1 MARIKTRMR
10 VEGLR
15 ELQDALKELPKAT
28 SRNVLRRALTE
39 AAKPM
44 AATAEGLAPEDKGDL
59 KRSHKVTTKLSKRQ
73 RAVHRRWAGTVPVR
87 TPRGWRSAPAKAV
100 YVFAGPGPLAQAT
113 QQEFGNADHP
123 PQPYMRPAWDA
134 HKHKAAEHIGDEIAE
149 QIEAARARAARKA
162 ERLARKMRKGKKP

>member
-44 AATAEGLAPEDKGDL
+44 AATAEEQAPVDKGHL

-100 YVFAGPGPLAQAT
+100 YVFVGPGPLAQAT

-123 PQPYMRPAWDA
+123 PQPFMRPAWDA
-134 HKHKAAEHIGDEIAE
+134 HKRQAAMSIRDRMAE
-149 QIEAARARAARKA
+149 QLEAARKRIARKA
-162 ERLARKMRKGKKP
+162 ERDARKMKKGK